1 MINFRQLHYFWV
13 VAKAGGIARGAEQ
26 LHLTPQTL
34 SGQVSQ
40 LEGSLGVDL
49 FRRVGR
55 RLALTEEGKRVLAYA
70 EEIFQVGQELEEH
83 LRNQKEARQFL
94 FRVGIADV
102 MPKSMAYQ
110 LLAPSLVLPEPV
122 KLVCREDKFERLLAE
137 LALHRL
143 DLVLADR
150 PIPAGV
156 DIKGYSHRLGECG
169 ITFLAAPAVA
179 QRLVGAFPHCLD
191 GTPLLIPG
199 EDSAVRA
206 PLLRWLRGQNVHP
219 RLVGEFD
226 DGALMMAFG
235 QAGAGVF
242 LTPTALAADIAGQ
255 QGVVAVG
262 QTDAVT
268 EKFYL
273 ITVERKLTHPA
284 AKAVS
289 DAAHQAL
296 FIGHSSSANSFSV
309 S

>member
-1 MINFRQLHYFWV
+1 MINYRQLHYFWV
-13 VAKAGGIARGAEQ
+13 VAKAGGIARAAEQ

-40 LEGSLGVDL
+40 LEERLGVEL

-55 RLALTEEGKRVLAYA
+55 RLVLSEQGKQVLSYA
-70 EEIFQVGQELEEH
+70 DEIFQVGQELEER
-83 LRNQKEARQFL
+83 LRNQKEERQFL

-102 MPKSMAYQ
+102 MPKSIAYQ
-110 LLAPSLVLPEPV
+110 LLAPSLVLPDPV
-122 KLVCREDKFERLLAE
+122 RLICREDKFERLLAE

-143 DLVLADR
+143 DLVLADK
-150 PIPAGV
+150 PIPSGV
-156 DIKGYSHRLGECG
+156 DVKGYSHRLGESS
-169 ITFLAAPAVA
+169 ITFLAAPTVA
-179 QRLVGAFPHCLD
+179 ARLVGEFPRCLD
-191 GTPLLIPG
+191 GAPLLVPG
-199 EDSAVRA
+199 EDSAGRG
-206 PLLRWLRGQNVHP
+206 PLLRWLRGQGVHP

-226 DGALMMAFG
+226 DGALMNAFG

-242 LTPTALAADIAGQ
+242 PVPTALVTELEAQHGL
-255 QGVVAVG
+255 VRVG

-289 DAAHQAL
+289 DAASFAL
-296 FIGHSSSANSFSV
+296 LEKGLGGRASR
-309 S
+309 

>member
-40 LEGSLGVDL
+40 LEDSLGVDL

-83 LRNQKEARQFL
+83 LRNQKGARQFL

-110 LLAPSLVLPEPV
+110 LLAPSLVLSEPV
-122 KLVCREDKFERLLAE
+122 KLICREDKFERLLAE

-179 QRLVGAFPHCLD
+179 QRLIGAFPHCLD
-191 GTPLLIPG
+191 GAPLLIPG

-296 FIGHSSSANSFSV
+296 LIGKQFIGE
-309 S
+309 